1 MQYLSQSGI
10 SIHETMSFLLP
21 HYIVG
26 RELGATVVLYPRETS
41 KSDVKLQ
48 IILPKCPTNSE
59 YEDSTKICEISLLI
73 LFFFPRV
80 PPRKC
85 PPPTCTCSPW
95 TISVKPSLQGFSSPQ
110 QKTFLLML
118 LGVSIFQRTHVLIW
132 MHVAYVRLEVPHE
145 DEFSCRLFE
154 SNSSSKNLFRHIC
167 DKTSTK

>member
-73 LFFFPRV
+73 LFFFPE
-80 PPRKC
+80 
-85 PPPTCTCSPW
+85 
-95 TISVKPSLQGFSSPQ
+95 
-110 QKTFLLML
+110 FLLEN
-118 LGVSIFQRTHVLIW
+118 VSPHLYMQSLDNFSETITPRLQLTSTENLP
-132 MHVAYVRLEVPHE
+132 AYAFRSV
-145 DEFSCRLFE
+145 DI
-154 SNSSSKNLFRHIC
+154 SKNSCSHMNACCIC
-167 DKTSTK
+167 TP

>member
-73 LFFFPRV
+73 LFFFPEFLLENV
-80 PPRKC
+80 PPHLYMQ
-85 PPPTCTCSPW
+85 SLDNFSE
-95 TISVKPSLQGFSSPQ
+95 TITPRLQLTSTENLPAYAFRSVD
-110 QKTFLLML
+110 
-118 LGVSIFQRTHVLIW
+118 I
-132 MHVAYVRLEVPHE
+132 
-145 DEFSCRLFE
+145 
-154 SNSSSKNLFRHIC
+154 SKNSCSHMNACCIC
-167 DKTSTK
+167 TP

>member
-73 LFFFPRV
+73 LFFFPEFLLENV
-80 PPRKC
+80 PP
-85 PPPTCTCSPW
+85 PL
-95 TISVKPSLQGFSSPQ
+95 VHAV
-110 QKTFLLML
+110 
-118 LGVSIFQRTHVLIW
+118 LGQFQ
-132 MHVAYVRLEVPHE
+132 
-145 DEFSCRLFE
+145 
-154 SNSSSKNLFRHIC
+154 
-167 DKTSTK
+167 

>member
-73 LFFFPRV
+73 LFFFPEFLLENV
-80 PPRKC
+80 PP
-85 PPPTCTCSPW
+85 PPRLYMQSLDNFSE
-95 TISVKPSLQGFSSPQ
+95 TITPRLQLTSTENLPAYAFRSVD
-110 QKTFLLML
+110 
-118 LGVSIFQRTHVLIW
+118 I
-132 MHVAYVRLEVPHE
+132 
-145 DEFSCRLFE
+145 
-154 SNSSSKNLFRHIC
+154 SKNSCSHMNACCIC
-167 DKTSTK
+167 TP

>member
-41 KSDVKLQ
+41 KPDVKLQ

-73 LFFFPRV
+73 LFFFPE
-80 PPRKC
+80 
-85 PPPTCTCSPW
+85 
-95 TISVKPSLQGFSSPQ
+95 
-110 QKTFLLML
+110 FLLEN
-118 LGVSIFQRTHVLIW
+118 VSPHLYMQSLDNFSETITPRLQLTSTENLP
-132 MHVAYVRLEVPHE
+132 AYAFRSV
-145 DEFSCRLFE
+145 DI
-154 SNSSSKNLFRHIC
+154 SKNSCSHMNACCIC
-167 DKTSTK
+167 TP